1 MIVSHG
7 NVSEASL
14 GTPKVEVAGGVGRGP
29 FDEVTVVVSGV
40 GVGVGVGVAPV
51 SGVGVGVGVGVAAGV
66 GVGVGVGVA
75 AMKFVV
81 DIRGADDQ
89 PAATWST
96 RGGRST
102 GGWPWRS
109 TTWRTVRCVVPH
121 RAAAARYEPSF
132 AVRGQDVQLVPR

>member
-40 GVGVGVGVAPV
+40 G
-51 SGVGVGVGVGVAAGV
+51 AA
-66 GVGVGVGVA
+66 
-75 AMKFVV
+75 
-81 DIRGADDQ
+81 
-89 PAATWST
+89 
-96 RGGRST
+96 
-102 GGWPWRS
+102 
-109 TTWRTVRCVVPH
+109 VR
-121 RAAAARYEPSF
+121 AEL